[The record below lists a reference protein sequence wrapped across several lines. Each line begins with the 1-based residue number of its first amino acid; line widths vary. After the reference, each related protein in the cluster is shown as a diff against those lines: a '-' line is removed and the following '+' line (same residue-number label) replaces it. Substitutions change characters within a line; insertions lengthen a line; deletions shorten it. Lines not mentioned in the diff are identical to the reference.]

1 MLLDNLA
8 NLLGLL
14 LTSLWRSSSSSM
26 TSGPTRA
33 CVVAEDDVCSRTRT
47 SWLELL
53 ASQAEQRFMLVSL
66 TSRANRA
73 EPARY
78 LNELERVE
86 LS

>member
-26 TSGPTRA
+26 TSGPARA

-73 EPARY
+73 EPTRY